1 MTILLNVHVELF
13 IRIGY
18 KKSETDK
25 HDKGYIE
32 YIMMFSSL
40 RYLNYH
46 NILSNYKFT
55 QAIVISKYVSI

>member
-40 RYLNYH
+40 HYLIIY
-46 NILSNYKFT
+46 ILSNYKFT
-55 QAIVISKYVSI
+55 QAIVIAKYVSIW